1 MIFQA
6 IENVCINFF
15 SFFLLA
21 QFPTYFTYLHLHI
34 RFVRPIDLFFLSL
47 FLLLLLL
54 SPPLPLLLLVIRSD
68 TVLQVEQRKGR
79 DESFVPSL

>member
-34 RFVRPIDLFFLSL
+34 RFVRPIDLFFS
-47 FLLLLLL
+47 FTF
-54 SPPLPLLLLVIRSD
+54 SSSSSSSFSSSSSSFISNSIRHRS
-68 TVLQVEQRKGR
+68 TG
-79 DESFVPSL
+79 